1 MIKIINPIPKTTFQ
15 EIPAKIACKNPND
28 NGIII
33 IPKIGANIANNIIIS
48 NKPAKN
54 LINFHMMF
62 LFCCSIQIYKNS
74 VKNKLLHQNL
84 SVVTRT
90 MLDISFFS

>member
-62 LFCCSIQIYKNS
+62 LFCCSIQIYK
-74 VKNKLLHQNL
+74 KIL
-84 SVVTRT
+84 
-90 MLDISFFS
+90 